1 MGAEVVAKAIMR
13 AVKMATSVEGI
24 PAYRDYTA
32 KLSPE
37 LRLVRM

>member
-1 MGAEVVAKAIMR
+1 MR

-24 PAYRDYTA
+24 PAYRDYTSE
-32 KLSPE
+32 LSPE